1 MIWTQDIPTTPGIY
15 LYKKRKN
22 SKDTAI
28 RSHVAIAEVIE
39 TISGWY
45 LGPLSCGECVFW
57 TQTGLLKSGRCKFF
71 PTTSNEPK
79 YRNDWCGQFNN
90 GES

>member
-1 MIWTQDIPTTPGIY
+1 MHEIPTTPGIF

-22 SKDTAI
+22 GKS
-28 RSHVAIAEVIE
+28 
-39 TISGWY
+39 TIIKVFLSIVKEEDGWY

-71 PTTSNEPK
+71 PTTSDEPK